1 LTAQLAVA
9 QKALFEEK
17 LPDRSLA
24 EEKAAR
30 QIVEQSLWT
39 SDEAKANLEWDL
51 ESVHASLTAT
61 TSKLATKSST
71 LDFAVVRE
79 QKMEIQLKATEEKL
93 KVAKE
98 KMKTQGQ
105 LLDLSQ

>member
-30 QIVEQSLWT
+30 QIVEQSL
-39 SDEAKANLEWDL
+39 
-51 ESVHASLTAT
+51 
-61 TSKLATKSST
+61 
-71 LDFAVVRE
+71 
-79 QKMEIQLKATEEKL
+79 
-93 KVAKE
+93 
-98 KMKTQGQ
+98 
-105 LLDLSQ
+105 

>member
-1 LTAQLAVA
+1 V
-9 QKALFEEK
+9 
-17 LPDRSLA
+17 
-24 EEKAAR
+24 
-30 QIVEQSLWT
+30 
-39 SDEAKANLEWDL
+39 WDL

-61 TSKLATKSST
+61 TSKLAAKSST